1 MKKLCLADR
10 WHNVNFRIDVFW
22 KEGCLRNG
30 AAFLFRSTP
39 SLSEGERPRVRFVK
53 DGNKGNFEQ
62 TKKQPLIER
71 LFLYKVEFLFL
82 FFFIYFSDIFL

>member
-30 AAFLFRSTP
+30 AVFFMYIYR
-39 SLSEGERPRVRFVK
+39 
-53 DGNKGNFEQ
+53 
-62 TKKQPLIER
+62 LITT
-71 LFLYKVEFLFL
+71 
-82 FFFIYFSDIFL
+82 IFNL